1 MPIARAAFS
10 HISVTLAN
18 PQGSHEIG
26 PGRRAWSH
34 GNLFCE
40 GGENQTCLIVPGVH
54 MHSQMYLMCVHNGM
68 FNKAATRVFTYSRIS
83 ALRILRHAMSPAGTT
98 QHHITVV
105 VPAPFSPR
113 AGCRCINL
121 LPTTRWRTGNT
132 CTAHCLA
139 NLHVSMVCMTTT
151 DKEDTAVAIF
161 ARPNESL
168 PVAARQTKKL
178 RDEGGGTRLARLQDM
193 FRQVACM
200 QPYWAMVSGKNM

>member
-1 MPIARAAFS
+1 VPIARAAFS

-26 PGRRAWSH
+26 PGGRAWSH
-34 GNLFCE
+34 GNLFRE
-40 GGENQTCLIVPGVH
+40 GKNQACLIVPGVH

-161 ARPNESL
+161 ARLNESL